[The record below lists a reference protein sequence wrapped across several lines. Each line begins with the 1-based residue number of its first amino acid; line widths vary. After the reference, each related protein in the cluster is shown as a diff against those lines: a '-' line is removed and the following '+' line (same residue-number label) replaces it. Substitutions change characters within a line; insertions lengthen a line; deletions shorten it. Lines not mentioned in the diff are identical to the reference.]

1 MQKKTNS
8 PIWPSEAKHN
18 HSDLIGSLSSAAIP
32 RPLNEMLLPRSL
44 DLNISFEIK
53 YRR

>member
-1 MQKKTNS
+1 MPKNIKS
-8 PIWPSEAKHN
+8 PTWLSQAKH
-18 HSDLIGSLSSAAIP
+18 HSSGLVGGLSSVASP
-32 RPLNEMLLPRSL
+32 QPLKEILLPRSL

>member
-1 MQKKTNS
+1 MPKNTKS
-8 PIWPSEAKHN
+8 PTWLSQAKHN
-18 HSDLIGSLSSAAIP
+18 HGSLIGSLSSVTSP
-32 RPLNEMLLPRSL
+32 HPLKELLLPRSL

>member
-1 MQKKTNS
+1 MATSRKS
-8 PIWPSEAKHN
+8 PIWPSQAKSSR
-18 HSDLIGSLSSAAIP
+18 SDLIGGLSNVIKP
-32 RPLNEMLLPRSL
+32 QPLKEVLFPRSL